1 MVDYKKPIPKIE
13 FLSNK
18 LPVADP
24 SDEPMVYM
32 DDKFICNSWYN
43 KWPEDNGNPLPGS
56 SPSIMCRKTV
66 FEMV

>member
-1 MVDYKKPIPKIE
+1 MVDYKKPIPKVE

-32 DDKFICNSWYN
+32 DDRFIMNS
-43 KWPEDNGNPLPGS
+43 
-56 SPSIMCRKTV
+56 
-66 FEMV
+66 

>member
-32 DDKFICNSWYN
+32 KPAAGFQ
-43 KWPEDNGNPLPGS
+43 PEHNVPQDCIRDGREGR
-56 SPSIMCRKTV
+56 SIAA
-66 FEMV
+66 